1 MLSDLLPATTVNRGA
16 IQFRS
21 ISGGNITGLGLRVD
35 PLGGITWVP
44 KLPSAR

>member
-1 MLSDLLPATTVNRGA
+1 MLTDLLPATTANRGV

-35 PLGGITWVP
+35 PLGGFTSIP
-44 KLPSAR
+44 KSPTPQ